1 MTMPDTDE
9 ILIPA
14 AEIRREVEKAAACR
28 DCVSE
33 PMVHVAPDEDG
44 ELDWHVVVAH
54 SVTCPSHNG
63 VI

>member
-1 MTMPDTDE
+1 MTTPDTDAF
-9 ILIPA
+9 LIPA
-14 AEIRREVEKAAACR
+14 AEIRRELEKAPSCR

-33 PMVHVAPDEDG
+33 HLVHVAPDEDG
-44 ELDWHVVVAH
+44 EMDWHLVVAH